1 MVHYKKLRRTSD
13 SQLVTFKI
21 EQRDWYKCDAAVF
34 LLLSIEHCKVFILQ
48 LSPVPSNE
56 LL

>member
-1 MVHYKKLRRTSD
+1 MVHYRKLRRTSD

-21 EQRDWYKCDAAVF
+21 KQRDWYKCDAAVF